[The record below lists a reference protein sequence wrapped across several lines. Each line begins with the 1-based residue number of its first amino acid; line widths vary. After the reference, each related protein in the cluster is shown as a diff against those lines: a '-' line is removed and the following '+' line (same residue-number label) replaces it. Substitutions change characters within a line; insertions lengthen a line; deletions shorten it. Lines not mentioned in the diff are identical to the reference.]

1 MIVCYINV
9 LTFRI
14 VNVSHTDH
22 PYWHGR
28 ERKYKS
34 VPAHTLPT
42 TESLE
47 DTIRRTEPMWHSHIL
62 PDLRDGRNVLI
73 VAHRNSLRG
82 ILKIVDGLST
92 EDIQQVQLSCS
103 ALLSLLLCSDHAV
116 IAFAQPNTLHVLR
129 CLPSLSMVLVTLLV
143 CACYLYP

>member
-1 MIVCYINV
+1 MIVCYWHVELIMAFSS
-9 LTFRI
+9 TRMFA
-14 VNVSHTDH
+14 DH
-22 PYWHGR
+22 PYWHAR

-92 EDIQQVQLSCS
+92 EDIQQVQLPCS
-103 ALLSLLLCSDHAV
+103 ALLSLEICRHCSSVRTA
-116 IAFAQPNTLHVLR
+116 L
-129 CLPSLSMVLVTLLV
+129 
-143 CACYLYP
+143 

>member
-1 MIVCYINV
+1 MIVCHTNV
-9 LTFRI
+9 LTFYI
-14 VNVSHTDH
+14 IDLSYADH

-92 EDIQQVQLSCS
+92 EDIQQVQLP
-103 ALLSLLLCSDHAV
+103 ALL
-116 IAFAQPNTLHVLR
+116 
-129 CLPSLSMVLVTLLV
+129 
-143 CACYLYP
+143 Y